1 MDSLEGTK
9 ASLVM
14 VARELEVLYQ
24 QYPEDVAAAVR
35 DAAGFVA
42 GLVDD
47 LAPGDEPWSPI
58 TRETEK

>member
-1 MDSLEGTK
+1 MNGQSRSDESAFT
-9 ASLVM
+9 VPQ
-14 VARELEVLYQ
+14 ELATLYRL
-24 QYPEDVAAAVR
+24 YPEDVAAAAR